1 MYLVQLLLPLYD
13 NKGRRFPRA
22 KLNRVE
28 DLLAK
33 RFGGITMFKRAPAE
47 GLSRRGGG
55 GMTHD
60 EIIVFEVM
68 ADELDRS
75 WWASYRARLEQ
86 RFRQDYVVVRASKIE
101 LM

>member
-13 NKGRRFPRA
+13 NKGRRFPQA

-28 DLLAK
+28 DLLSR

-55 GMTHD
+55 MKHD
-60 EIIVFEVM
+60 EIVVFEVM
-68 ADELDRS
+68 TDALDRS
-75 WWASYRARLEQ
+75 WWGKYRTRLEQ
-86 RFRQDYVVVRASKIE
+86 RFRQDCVVIRASKIE

>member
-13 NKGRRFPRA
+13 NKGRRFPQA

-28 DLLAK
+28 DLLSR
-33 RFGGITMFKRAPAE
+33 RFGGITMYKRAPAE
-47 GLSRRGGG
+47 GLYRRGGG
-55 GMTHD
+55 GMKHD

-68 ADELDRS
+68 TDELDRS
-75 WWASYRARLEQ
+75 WWGKYRTRLEQ
-86 RFRQDYVVVRASKIE
+86 RFRQDYVVIRTSKIE